1 MENLVKYILNFNS
14 KTATKTERN
23 DFVSQVCK
31 CAMSELSNTDKFN
44 NPDDV
49 EVEIC
54 KTTGDYGSYCNGTL
68 YLDRDLFF
76 SYNQEDI
83 YFLISVIGHE
93 ICHHMQN
100 YYKLDED
107 KEKNIE
113 NISYFNDHFECL
125 VKEMLKILGYRKNAN
140 NTDNLGDV
148 YKEHPYITDVMEYLE
163 SFYYLQK
170 HEFEAFE
177 FEESFMEKIV
187 KTAESMTL
195 NRKEMGN
202 LEKLKKAY
210 EKVVYLMSH
219 SELERF
225 KKIRNSKKHIVRT
238 KMLTSKVV
246 NRLTNE
252 HLEVISYFNHL
263 KPTDR
268 EYKRAIQIIKTLCRT
283 LEINYSNKLAH
294 KLLNVLMKSPQTQET
309 KDLIIDIFTLT
320 KIKLNALEKIN
331 FKHIANLSSQDLI
344 YVNEDKERLQAHKNE
359 LAGSGAKFL

>member
-31 CAMSELSNTDKFN
+31 CAMSELSNTGKFN

-68 YLDRDLFF
+68 SLDRDLFF

-125 VKEMLKILGYRKNAN
+125 VKEILKILGYMKNAN

-210 EKVVYLMSH
+210 EKVLYLMSH

-294 KLLNVLMKSPQTQET
+294 KLLNVLMKAPQTQET
-309 KDLIIDIFTLT
+309 KDLIIDIVALT

-344 YVNEDKERLQAHKNE
+344 YVNEDKERLQAYKNE